1 MRERKGGRVRGK
13 VLLNKCFTKCSSEAA
28 ISGCRAEGNL
38 LLGEGSMKTT
48 MESKSGRVGVTAC
61 EELRRY
67 MRVISSHFPRHIIAS
82 LRQVDVSSL
91 TPLLRQVETLSY
103 RGGHTQSADIGA
115 LEELTKHL
123 KSLRKKDKE
132 RQTRGNARGQER
144 KIGCSYEAH

>member
-1 MRERKGGRVRGK
+1 
-13 VLLNKCFTKCSSEAA
+13 
-28 ISGCRAEGNL
+28 
-38 LLGEGSMKTT
+38 MKTT

-123 KSLRKKDKE
+123 KNLTKKDKKNNKSK
-132 RQTRGNARGQER
+132 RRGQER
-144 KIGCSYEAH
+144 KIGVVTRSTSYETF